1 MSNPAEKQSDT
12 MLEAWQRHVIEC
24 RVCGNAKNA
33 NEMCQMGKNF
43 WRVPGSA
50 SMPMPSEA
58 ATPQQPYQP
67 QPQPN
72 YQAPRETAPP
82 PQPSM
87 QYQHARESDINSI
100 AHRVLERVVARTES
114 GSSIAIPT
122 QKTSRSVEIATAPGV
137 ILHMPERD
145 IEVYS
150 TMKGMI
156 GRFLQLAEKL
166 GTFMMA
172 REEAKRFAREAQV
185 IIGDSQ
191 TAMIVKQVADHRG
204 MPNLSAESLYNEFD
218 EMTVMTIKLGDTIA
232 RFMAVDTET
241 RHVMRDVRALGI
253 DMKGEIERSSGGRLT
268 LDGETPKVIRQ
279 MRMLAVTLQG
289 EMERRLGT

>member
-1 MSNPAEKQSDT
+1 MSAPAEKQNDS
-12 MLEAWQRHVIEC
+12 MLEAWQRHVLEC
-24 RVCGNAKNA
+24 RVCSAA
-33 NEMCQMGKNF
+33 RDASEMCQMGKNF

-50 SMPMPSEA
+50 SMPI
-58 ATPQQPYQP
+58 PQQAAPTQQQAYQP
-67 QPQPN
+67 QP
-72 YQAPRETAPP
+72 P
-82 PQPSM
+82 PQPQSQVI
-87 QYQHARESDINSI
+87 QYQHAQQSDLNSI
-100 AHRVLERVVARTES
+100 ANRVLERVVARTES
-114 GSSIAIPT
+114 GSSIAVPM

-150 TMKGMI
+150 TMKSMI
-156 GRFLQLAEKL
+156 GRFLMLGEKL

-172 REEAKRFAREAQV
+172 REEAKRFAREANV
-185 IIGDSQ
+185 IIADTQ

-204 MPNLSAESLYNEFD
+204 MPGLTAENLYNEFD
-218 EMTVMTIKLGDTIA
+218 EMTIMTIKLGDAIA
-232 RFMAVDTET
+232 RFMAVDGET

-253 DMKGEIERSSGGRLT
+253 DMKAEIERSSGGKLT